1 MVSLARS
8 DVRKRAAMLGMT
20 TQTLLLLSND
30 IPVKGCRWRC
40 WACRK
45 VCLWVALD
53 AFGTH
58 RPAKGLM

>member
-1 MVSLARS
+1 
-8 DVRKRAAMLGMT
+8 MLGMT
-20 TQTLLLLSND
+20 TQTLLLLSDD

-58 RPAKGLM
+58 RPAQGLM